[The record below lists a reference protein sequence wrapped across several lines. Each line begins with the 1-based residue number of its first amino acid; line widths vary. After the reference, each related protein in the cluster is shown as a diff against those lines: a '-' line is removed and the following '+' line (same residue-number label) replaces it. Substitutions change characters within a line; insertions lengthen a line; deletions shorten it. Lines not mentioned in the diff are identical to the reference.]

1 MARISGVDLPREKKV
16 EIGLTYIYGI
26 GRKNAATIVQKSGVD
41 AALRVKD
48 LTDADVNRLR
58 QVIERD
64 YKVEGA
70 LRTEVAMNIK
80 RLMDIGSYRGTR
92 HRKGLPVRGQR
103 THTNAR
109 TKKGPRRAIAGKK
122 KPLLKK

>member
-1 MARISGVDLPREKKV
+1 MARIAGVDLPRDKKL
-16 EIGLTYIYGI
+16 EIGLTYIFGI
-26 GRKNAATIVQKSGVD
+26 GRKTAQAILQETGVSAAQ
-41 AALRVKD
+41 RVRD
-48 LTDADVNRLR
+48 LNDADTNKLR
-58 QVIERD
+58 QAIERD
-64 YKVEGA
+64 HKVEGA

-92 HRKGLPVRGQR
+92 HRRGLPVRGQR

-122 KPLLKK
+122 KVTK

>member
-1 MARISGVDLPREKKV
+1 MARIAGVDLPREKKV
-16 EIGLTYIYGI
+16 EIGLTYIFGI
-26 GRKNAATIVQKSGVD
+26 GRSVARKIVAETGVSAD
-41 AALRVKD
+41 LRIKD
-48 LTDADVNRLR
+48 LSDTDVNRLR

-64 YKVEGA
+64 YRVEGA

-80 RLMDIGSYRGTR
+80 RLMDIGSYRGIR
-92 HRKGLPVRGQR
+92 HRRGLPVRGQR

-122 KPLLKK
+122 KVTK